1 MQMSDKILDALNN
14 IASNLSDKQLK
25 VGFIDGA
32 TYPDGTPVAMVAAT
46 NEYGNPANNQPPR
59 PFFRNAIAEH
69 ESEWLDAISRGL
81 QKGVPL
87 DDVLAVVGERAV
99 GDVVQSIATLVEPE
113 LSEVTLERRRNR
125 KVMPNQSD
133 KPLVDTKVM
142 IRDVHYEVG
151 EIEPSQDSQ

>member
-1 MQMSDKILDALNN
+1 MSDKILDALNN
-14 IASNLSDKQLK
+14 IASNISDKQLK

-32 TYPDGTPVAMVAAT
+32 TYPDGTPVALVAAT

-99 GDVVQSIATLVEPE
+99 GDVVQSIATLMDPP
-113 LSEVTLERRRNR
+113 LSPATIASR
-125 KVMPNQSD
+125 KSKGNAST

-151 EIEPSQDSQ
+151 EIESSQDSQ

>member
-1 MQMSDKILDALNN
+1 MNDKILDALNN

-87 DDVLAVVGERAV
+87 EDVLAVVGERAV
-99 GDVVQSIATLVEPE
+99 GDVVQSIATLMDPP
-113 LSEVTLERRRNR
+113 LSPATIASR
-125 KVMPNQSD
+125 KSKGNAST

>member
-81 QKGVPL
+81 EKGVPI

-99 GDVVQSIATLVEPE
+99 GDVVQSIATLMDPP
-113 LSEVTLERRRNR
+113 LSPATVASRNS
-125 KVMPNQSD
+125 KGNAST

-151 EIEPSQDSQ
+151 EIEPSQNSQ

>member
-1 MQMSDKILDALNN
+1 MQMNDKILDALNN

-99 GDVVQSIATLVEPE
+99 GDVVQSIATLMDPP
-113 LSEVTLERRRNR
+113 LSPATIASR
-125 KVMPNQSD
+125 KSKGNAST

-151 EIEPSQDSQ
+151 EIESSQDSQ

>member
-46 NEYGNPANNQPPR
+46 NEYGNPSNNQPPR

-99 GDVVQSIATLVEPE
+99 GDVVQSISTLMDPPLSPATIA
-113 LSEVTLERRRNR
+113 SR
-125 KVMPNQSD
+125 KSKGNAST

>member
-1 MQMSDKILDALNN
+1 MSDKILDALNN

-69 ESEWLDAISRGL
+69 ESEWMDAISRGL

-87 DDVLAVVGERAV
+87 EDVLAVVGEKAV
-99 GDVVQSIATLVEPE
+99 GDVVQSIATLMDPP
-113 LSEVTLERRRNR
+113 LSPATIASR
-125 KVMPNQSD
+125 KSKGNAST